1 LVLKTTIQQNEPAPR
16 EFARPDIV
24 PVRSVDSVDIREWL
38 DRQGS
43 AFGEL
48 TTGIVRL
55 RLVGNR
61 ST

>member
-24 PVRSVDSVDIREWL
+24 PVRSVDSVGLRELPDW
-38 DRQGS
+38 QGS

-48 TTGIVRL
+48 TKGIVR
-55 RLVGNR
+55 R
-61 ST
+61 